1 MSRSQSTRTMPFA
14 TSAVSVK
21 LESPR
26 KRDSPLT
33 LLDWPGSQC
42 LAVPFDTL
50 VLSAR
55 SASAP
60 PSASTACLTRS
71 AGAWADAGCTWPTA
85 THRAA
90 DSRSAYLMQSSL
102 NDFRKL
108 GLGLVLGLVVP
119 PSRADPPAVPEDYFT
134 FMAVSGPATGLRRS
148 ICCSRAMP
156 QRFQCGVGTSNRRH

>member
-1 MSRSQSTRTMPFA
+1 ISLYLILSTAGYFMSRSQSMRTMPFA
-14 TSAVSVK
+14 TSALNVK
-21 LESPR
+21 FESPR

-71 AGAWADAGCTWPTA
+71 AGLWADDGWTWLKVRQ
-85 THRAA
+85 RAA
-90 DSRSAYLMQSSL
+90 DSNNAYFIALL
-102 NDFRKL
+102 
-108 GLGLVLGLVVP
+108 
-119 PSRADPPAVPEDYFT
+119 
-134 FMAVSGPATGLRRS
+134 
-148 ICCSRAMP
+148 P
-156 QRFQCGVGTSNRRH
+156 Q

>member
-1 MSRSQSTRTMPFA
+1 MSRSQSMRTMPLA
-14 TSAVSVK
+14 TSALSVK

-42 LAVPFDTL
+42 LAVPFETL

-71 AGAWADAGCTWPTA
+71 VGAWADAGCAWPTA
-85 THRAA
+85 MHRAA
-90 DSRSAYLMQSSL
+90 DSRSAYFMQSSL
-102 NDFRKL
+102 REF
-108 GLGLVLGLVVP
+108 GSLGLVEP
-119 PSRADPPAVPEDYFT
+119 PSRAGPRGGTGRLLLFYGGVPVPARVEQ
-134 FMAVSGPATGLRRS
+134 PA
-148 ICCSRAMP
+148 RA
-156 QRFQCGVGTSNRRH
+156 RHV